1 MRLLS
6 TIRDIL
12 SLETLDSRFTVGTQ
26 RSSSAPRYRAAPSL
40 SSSSRSS
47 ERSPHADESRESK
60 RVRAEAE
67 PSRWK
72 APEFWLYYVVFA
84 TAIPAMFKCAYDLS
98 QGALDTPLSL
108 LCELG

>member
-12 SLETLDSRFTVGTQ
+12 SLDTLDSRFTVGTQ

-40 SSSSRSS
+40 ATSSRSS

-60 RVRAEAE
+60 RTREEAG

-72 APEFWLYYVVFA
+72 TPEFWLYYLVFA
-84 TAIPAMFKCAYDLS
+84 LAIPAMFKCAYDLS
-98 QGALDTPLSL
+98 QGAPYPPSEELR
-108 LCELG
+108 ELG